1 MNRKGT
7 GVAVIMGVSS
17 SGKTTVAK
25 ALADKLGWHFQ
36 DGDDLHPR
44 ENVEK
49 MKSGTSL
56 ADADRWP
63 WLERIAARIDGW
75 RAKGDKGVVTCSAL
89 KRAYRDVIVG
99 DRPDVALVYLKGSR
113 DLIRARMAARTGHFM
128 PLGLLDNQFTVLQ
141 EPGEDERPI
150 VVDIAA
156 SPDDIVAEI
165 VRGLDDR
172 ATELGRT

>member
-1 MNRKGT
+1 MNRIAT
-7 GVAVIMGVSS
+7 SVVVIMGVSS
-17 SGKTTVAK
+17 SGKTTIAK
-25 ALADKLGWHFQ
+25 ALAGKLGWHFE

-56 ADADRWP
+56 SDADRWP

-75 RAKGDKGVVTCSAL
+75 RARSEAGVVTCSAL
-89 KRAYRDVIVG
+89 KRVYRDVIVG
-99 DRPDVALVYLKGSR
+99 DRPDVALVYLKGSP
-113 DLIRARMAARTGHFM
+113 DLIRARMAARKGHFM

-141 EPGEDERPI
+141 EPAADERPV

-156 SPDDIVAEI
+156 SPDQIVAEI
-165 VRGLDDR
+165 VRQLEAR
-172 ATELGRT
+172 